1 MKISM
6 IALILASGM
15 LFAEGYIQ
23 PDRMKNMQE
32 METAMATIQKGFL
45 YNNKHVVS
53 NGVKDLKAR
62 VKYTESFIKK
72 GINKEGINAKTYAKK
87 QAEEIDKLADK
98 LLENFE
104 KGDRYTAS
112 NDYLKTLSK
121 CLSCHETIRKW

>member
-1 MKISM
+1 MKKS
-6 IALILASGM
+6 IAAFVFVSGM

-45 YNNKHVVS
+45 YNNKHVVA
-53 NGVKDLKAR
+53 NGVKDLKER
-62 VKYTESFIKK
+62 VEHTESFIKK
-72 GINKEGINAKTYAKK
+72 GINKEGINANTYAKK

-98 LLENFE
+98 ILENFE
-104 KGDRYTAS
+104 KGDRYNAA
-112 NDYLKTLSK
+112 NHYLKTLGK